1 MAEPPH
7 QGFHLLAIA
16 GLSGELQQP
25 FAKSRVQC
33 PPLGAGHLPGLLN
46 EIVIGTE
53 SNILHT
59 ESVYTRIVYLKLAD
73 ASADLRPEEILHRL
87 PHHLATDIGDGPG
100 ERNVFRTDFH
110 AVLRVAAF
118 LDAAV
123 AHQSL

>member
-73 ASADLRPEEILHRL
+73 ASKTYVLKKSFTACHITWPPTSAMDLVSGMSFGQTSTQFC
-87 PHHLATDIGDGPG
+87 A
-100 ERNVFRTDFH
+100 
-110 AVLRVAAF
+110 
-118 LDAAV
+118 
-123 AHQSL
+123 